1 MDQIEFADGFDT
13 PDTLAFGLGAGQLA
27 VVMSGAL
34 AAYSLVRSPLPPA
47 VVDPLAVLLAGAAAA
62 LGWVR
67 VAGRPALDWA
77 VFAGRFW
84 LRPRRGAM
92 RWTVATVAAGTG
104 GPLFSG
110 DAAPDGSPPWFDDL
124 AATLPQPFAAHASP
138 HAQTPS
144 PSPAR
149 GPDPSPAHP
158 PSGPL
163 APEQSRSPVTESL
176 ASAVTGSLV
185 APASGPPTR
194 IGGARRITF
203 FSLRGG
209 TGRSTLATEL
219 TCLLAA
225 SRASDDTAPKVA
237 LVDLDLRSPS
247 VAVRVGATEQTL
259 LDFALAPPDER
270 SVVDF
275 MVTHASGARLL
286 LGPQRAVNPEWPVTP
301 ALLREVLRELDMEGF
316 DLVVLDVSPE
326 LSLLNTTAICACDD
340 VFVVVVPTAGG
351 VQDAYRS
358 TEALRR
364 LGLRHQLR
372 YIVNRS
378 RPETDLSE
386 PMADLGGQLIG
397 DIPDDESVITAENE
411 HRLVGVED
419 LAPAAIAL
427 RRLARRVSSELR
439 ATWPS

>member
-1 MDQIEFADGFDT
+1 LAPSGIADGGE
-13 PDTLAFGLGAGQLA
+13 GL
-27 VVMSGAL
+27 
-34 AAYSLVRSPLPPA
+34 
-47 VVDPLAVLLAGAAAA
+47 
-62 LGWVR
+62 
-67 VAGRPALDWA
+67 
-77 VFAGRFW
+77 
-84 LRPRRGAM
+84 
-92 RWTVATVAAGTG
+92 
-104 GPLFSG
+104 G
-110 DAAPDGSPPWFDDL
+110 DAAMDGSLPWFGGDPAAADL
-124 AATLPQPFAAHASP
+124 QPSASSAIPPARAPGARPSQVPSASQAHVPGASP
-138 HAQTPS
+138 Q
-144 PSPAR
+144 R
-149 GPDPSPAHP
+149 
-158 PSGPL
+158 
-163 APEQSRSPVTESL
+163 
-176 ASAVTGSLV
+176 TG
-185 APASGPPTR
+185 AR

-219 TCLLAA
+219 ACLLAA
-225 SRASDDTAPKVA
+225 SRGDDTTPKVA

-247 VAVRVGATEQTL
+247 VAVRVGASEQTL

-286 LGPQRAVNPEWPVTP
+286 LGPQRAVSPEWPVTP

-326 LSLLNTTAICACDD
+326 LSPLNTTAISACDD

-386 PMADLGGQLIG
+386 PMADLGGQIIG
-397 DIPDDESVITAENE
+397 DIPDDESVISAENA
-411 HRLVGVED
+411 HRLVGLEES
-419 LAPAAIAL
+419 APAAIAL